1 MNLDLESE
9 PLEVGFGQPS
19 LSQSW
24 ACGPVGLVTGTKL
37 APGLAG
43 EAEAEGL
50 RSRVGL
56 VCVGCQRGLSLGP
69 GQQQGVES
77 GRSGRRHTGK
87 SPVQGRCFIA
97 GVGFSASSR
106 AGQTPCAQGPPALSL
121 SPSRG

>member
-9 PLEVGFGQPS
+9 PLEVGFGQLG

-24 ACGPVGLVTGTKL
+24 ACSPVGLVTGTKL

-69 GQQQGVES
+69 RQQQGMES
-77 GRSGRRHTGK
+77 GRSGQRHTGR
-87 SPVQGRCFIA
+87 SAVQGRWFIA
-97 GVGFSASSR
+97 VRGLGASS
-106 AGQTPCAQGPPALSL
+106 
-121 SPSRG
+121 

>member
-1 MNLDLESE
+1 MTLDLESE
-9 PLEVGFGQPS
+9 PLEVGFGQLG

-24 ACGPVGLVTGTKL
+24 ACSQVGLDTGTKL

-69 GQQQGVES
+69 RQQQGMES
-77 GRSGRRHTGK
+77 GRSGQRQQER
-87 SPVQGRCFIA
+87 VQSKEG
-97 GVGFSASSR
+97 
-106 AGQTPCAQGPPALSL
+106 ALL
-121 SPSRG
+121 LA